1 MKNSRCFVIVIFVLA
16 ALLLMPSDVIAQGCS
31 ACKAAA
37 ETGKDGS
44 GNAVA
49 GGLNN
54 AIIYLMIAPYIL
66 LFLFFRKRIIAFWK
80 ELRGLWA

>member
-1 MKNSRCFVIVIFVLA
+1 MKISKPLVVVVLVVCA
-16 ALLLMPSDVIAQGCS
+16 MLFADTELFAQGCS

-54 AIIYLMIAPYIL
+54 AIIYLMIVPYVL

>member
-1 MKNSRCFVIVIFVLA
+1 MKLSKSYLVLILVLVIVLLA
-16 ALLLMPSDVIAQGCS
+16 GTDVYAQGCS

-37 ETGKDGS
+37 ETGKYGS
-44 GNAVA
+44 GNSVA

-54 AIIYLMIAPYIL
+54 AIIYLMIIPYVL

-80 ELRGLWA
+80 ELRSLWA

>member
-1 MKNSRCFVIVIFVLA
+1 MKISKPFLVVMFVLA
-16 ALLLMPSDVIAQGCS
+16 AVLFADAELFAQGCS

-37 ETGKDGS
+37 ETGTDS
-44 GNAVA
+44 NGNNVS

-54 AIIYLMIAPYIL
+54 AILYLMVVPYIL

-80 ELRGLWA
+80 ELRSLWA